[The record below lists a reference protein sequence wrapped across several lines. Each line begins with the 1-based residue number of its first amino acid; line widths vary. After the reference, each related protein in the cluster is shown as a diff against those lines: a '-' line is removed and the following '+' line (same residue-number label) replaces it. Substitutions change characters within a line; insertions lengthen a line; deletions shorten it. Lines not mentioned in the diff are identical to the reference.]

1 MTKTPAVQVPTSA
14 RLSNTGWLILLFVLG
29 MGLAFFVLGWDDA
42 MAMMRQIS
50 VGHLLILCALA
61 ALHYAVRAARWHM
74 LVRAHGVAS
83 GFAQNMRHFFGGFAM
98 IATPGRL
105 GELVRLRW
113 LGRETGQRFARLVP
127 IAFAD
132 RAIELASILL
142 LIVGT
147 IAFSNLGTNSI
158 WGLLA
163 VTTALV
169 VLSCRPD
176 MLEVL
181 LVWVWHLV
189 RRRRPRVFVRLRRM
203 IRDLKPI
210 MHPSILVPV
219 LLIGVAGW
227 LAEGFAFWLLLGWLD
242 IPLPFSTA
250 TSIFLVAV
258 LAGAL
263 SGLPGG
269 FGGTEATGVA
279 LLVLQSLPPESA
291 VIAIVIIRLTTVW
304 FAIMIGLFAFPI
316 AEARSNVPRS
326 QSSESEKSDVC
337 R

>member
-1 MTKTPAVQVPTSA
+1 MTKDPAVQMPTLV
-14 RLSNTGWLILLFVLG
+14 RLGNTGWLLLLFVLG
-29 MGLAFFVLGWDDA
+29 MGLAFFVLGWDEA
-42 MAMMRQIS
+42 VAMMRQIS
-50 VGHLLILCALA
+50 VGHLMILCALA
-61 ALHYAVRAARWHM
+61 ALHYGVRAARWHM

-83 GFAQNMRHFFGGFAM
+83 SFGQNMRHFFGGFAM
-98 IATPGRL
+98 IPTPGRL

-113 LGRETGQRFARLVP
+113 LRRESGQRFARLVP

-132 RAIELASILL
+132 RAIELASMLL
-142 LIVGT
+142 LIAGT
-147 IAFSNLGTNSI
+147 IAFSNLGTNSV

-163 VTTALV
+163 VTTILV
-169 VLSCRPD
+169 ALSCHPE
-176 MLEVL
+176 MLEL
-181 LVWVWHLV
+181 LIVRSWRLV
-189 RRRRPRVFVRLRRM
+189 GRRRTRVFVRLRRM

-210 MHPSILVPV
+210 MRPPVLVPV

-227 LAEGFAFWLLLGWLD
+227 LAEGVAFWLLLGWLD

-258 LAGAL
+258 LAGAV

-269 FGGTEATGVA
+269 FGGTEATGIA
-279 LLVLQSLPPESA
+279 LLVLQSIPPESA
-291 VIAIVIIRLTTVW
+291 VIAIVIIRMTTVW

-316 AEARSNVPRS
+316 AEARSNVSRLH
-326 QSSESEKSDVC
+326 SSETEKSDVC